1 MNGYKNVETYFT
13 VLWLESN
20 ELFYHNLMSEAFDM
34 DLYTFAERLK
44 NTLEE
49 YVYSELDNVK
59 SHVIH
64 GYVSDLMNLIFDKID
79 FVEVA
84 RALTG
89 EY

>member
-1 MNGYKNVETYFT
+1 MNGFKNVETYFT

-20 ELFYHNLMSEAFDM
+20 ELFYHNLMSKAFDM
-34 DLYTFAERLK
+34 NFDTFAAHLK

-59 SHVIH
+59 SPVIH
-64 GYVSDLMNLIFDKID
+64 GFVSDLIDLSFEKID

>member
-13 VLWLESN
+13 VLWLESDA
-20 ELFYHNLMSEAFDM
+20 LFYHNLVSEAFDM
-34 DLYTFAERLK
+34 DIDAFAAHLK
-44 NTLEE
+44 NMLEE

-59 SHVIH
+59 SALIK
-64 GYVSDLMNLIFDKID
+64 GFVSDLMNLSFDKID

>member
-1 MNGYKNVETYFT
+1 MNGYKNIETYFT

-20 ELFYHNLMSEAFDM
+20 ELFYHNLMSKAFDT
-34 DLYTFAERLK
+34 DIYTFAEHLR

-59 SHVIH
+59 SPVIH